1 MQLNRLL
8 AETLTNRLVYNAAS
22 KKGAPMKQW
31 ILFVLL
37 LAFGSAQAGSSP
49 PPPPEELVIVPFN
62 IIDNGAQSGIHPE
75 TQTINI
81 IQDNTAWNAFW
92 AKHNTI
98 SPPPTSPNIDFSKDM
113 VITVIDSDQPNSGYY
128 LSLDKVEKHD
138 DELWVYVTREQ
149 PAPACMNLGMVGQ
162 PFVFATVP
170 KMPLQAK
177 LIFTTH
183 MYEC

>member
-1 MQLNRLL
+1 MKKWL
-8 AETLTNRLVYNAAS
+8 ALTL
-22 KKGAPMKQW
+22 
-31 ILFVLL
+31 LFVLGT
-37 LAFGSAQAGSSP
+37 AFAGSP
-49 PPPPEELVIVPFN
+49 PPPPQDEQVIIPFT

-75 TQTINI
+75 TQTISL
-81 IQDNTAWNAFW
+81 IQDDAAWKAFW

-98 SPPPTSPNIDFSKDM
+98 SPPPASPKIDFSKDM

-138 DELWVYVTREQ
+138 EELWVYVTREQ

-162 PFVFATVP
+162 PFVFATIP
-170 KMPLQAK
+170 KMQATVK

-183 MYEC
+183 MYAC